1 MKPNDPWNGQDFPT
15 HVPGPYLGLREAPAS
30 FSMERDPAEL
40 LSSDRVRTVALLVT
54 GNTVEATKIVH
65 AIVPKSS
72 LSRRGTLTPY
82 QSEQTERL
90 SHLFAYAF
98 KVFDDLEEARLF
110 MRRPHPELAQ
120 RSPIEA
126 AMSER
131 GGRAVESILDS
142 LAFGLPV

>member
-1 MKPNDPWNGQDFPT
+1 VTFDNAVNATTKG
-15 HVPGPYLGLREAPAS
+15 VEA
-30 FSMERDPAEL
+30 L
-40 LSSDRVRTVALLVT
+40 VVT
-54 GNTVEATKIVH
+54 GNAVEATKIVH

-72 LSRRGTLTPY
+72 LSRRGTLAPY

-90 SHLFAYAF
+90 SRLFAYAC

-131 GGRAVESILDS
+131 GGRAVESVLDS